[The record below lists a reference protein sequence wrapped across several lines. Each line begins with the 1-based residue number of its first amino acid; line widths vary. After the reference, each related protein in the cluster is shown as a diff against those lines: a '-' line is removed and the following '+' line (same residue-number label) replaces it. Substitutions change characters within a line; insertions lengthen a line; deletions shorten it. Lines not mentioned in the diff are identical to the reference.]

1 MKRFSSFKLASAR
14 KLRSEMTD
22 EERKLWQHLWRIPL
36 EGSHFRSQVPI
47 GPYCADFLSHRLKLV
62 IEVDGFQHGL
72 EPQRRHD
79 VKRTAWLARNG
90 YRVLRF
96 WTHEIR
102 TELDSVLDMIYA
114 VVQEQMKLHPTPA
127 LRSDP
132 PHRGEGEDGSGISTS
147 PFDGGG
153 RSEAA
158 GGGENSL
165 PKKFHSYAIRSP
177 FAGRSYHA

>member
-1 MKRFSSFKLASAR
+1 MKKISSFKIASAR
-14 KLRSEMTD
+14 KLRAAMTD

-36 EGSHFRSQVPI
+36 EGSHFRRQVPI

-62 IEVDGFQHGL
+62 VEVDGFQHGL
-72 EPQRRHD
+72 DNQRRHD
-79 VKRTAWLARNG
+79 LRRTAWLEGER

-102 TELDSVLDMIYA
+102 TELDSVLDTVYA
-114 VVQEQMKLHPTPA
+114 VVQAQKARHPTPD

-132 PHRGEGEDGSGISTS
+132 PHRGEREAGSGISHL
-147 PFDGGG
+147 PLDGGG

-158 GGGENSL
+158 GGGENLL
-165 PKKFHSYAIRSP
+165 PKKLFSWEMRP
-177 FAGRSYHA
+177 LCAGRSYHA